1 MKSNGLVDV
10 ERVSAL
16 ADGALSSEQFT
27 VAMESLLS
35 DPQAIQ
41 SWHTYHL
48 VGDVLRSDAGSMS
61 TDGGMGFWLRLESRL
76 ETETVRS
83 GDSDELGESV
93 HALVG
98 GGQLSSANEDVF
110 RWKLLA
116 GVACFG
122 FAGVL
127 GWGAWSQTA
136 QPQGDQFSAV
146 QLQSPQAQT
155 PVGASALS
163 GVMLRD
169 PVLDDLLA
177 QHQRLGGHSALQIPT
192 GFWRNAT
199 YEIPAK

>member
-1 MKSNGLVDV
+1 MKSNGLDDV

-35 DPQAIQ
+35 DPQAIR

-48 VGDVLRSDAGSMS
+48 VGDALRSDAGSMS

-76 ETETVRS
+76 ETETIHS
-83 GDSDELGESV
+83 DDSDAFGEKV

-98 GGQLSSANEDVF
+98 GGQISSANEEVF

-116 GVACFG
+116 GIACLG
-122 FAGVL
+122 LAGVL
-127 GWGAWSQTA
+127 GWGVWSQTA

-146 QLQSPQAQT
+146 QLQSPPTQT
-155 PVGASALS
+155 PVGANALS

-169 PVLDDLLA
+169 PILDDLLA
-177 QHQRLGGHSALQIPT
+177 QHQRLGGYSSLQIPI

-199 YEIPAK
+199 YEAPAK

>member
-1 MKSNGLVDV
+1 MKSNCLGDV
-10 ERVSAL
+10 EHISAL

-27 VAMESLLS
+27 VAIESLLS
-35 DPQAIQ
+35 DPQAIR

-76 ETETVRS
+76 ETDIVRS
-83 GDSDELGESV
+83 GDSDALGESA
-93 HALVG
+93 HALIA
-98 GGQLSSANEDVF
+98 GGQISSANEEVF
-110 RWKLLA
+110 RWKMLA
-116 GVACFG
+116 GVACLG
-122 FAGVL
+122 LAGVL
-127 GWGAWSQTA
+127 GWGVWSQTA

-146 QLQSPQAQT
+146 QLQSPPTQT